1 MIKTPIFLINFKN
14 YSSTL
19 GQSGFDLARKLDEVA
34 KKSHVSLVL
43 AVNPV
48 VIDSYARKLDCAVIS
63 QHVDGVMPGPST
75 GSIVAESLKLA
86 DCDGSLIHHSEK
98 LLTDE
103 EIVKSI
109 EACKRNYLQSF
120 LCVDSLEEARKF
132 TVYEPTFICFE
143 DRDLIGGDVSVA
155 SSNPHEI
162 KEMADFLEIPVL
174 VGAGIKTSL
183 DVKKSLSLGADGIL
197 VASAITKATDPVAK
211 FKELLSGFN

>member
-19 GQSGFDLARKLDEVA
+19 GQAGFDLALRLDKIA

-48 VIDSYARKLDCAVIS
+48 VLDSYARKLECAVIS
-63 QHVDGVMPGPST
+63 QHVDGVMPGANT

-98 LLTDE
+98 LLTDQQ
-103 EIVKSI
+103 IIQSI

-143 DRDLIGGDVSVA
+143 DPDLIGGDVSVA
-155 SSNPHEI
+155 STNPHEI
-162 KEMADFLEIPVL
+162 KKMTEFLEIPVL

-197 VASAITKATDPVAK
+197 VASAITKALDPVAK